1 MSLFAITLISAL
13 ALDLVLGDPERM
25 PHPIRWIGRMTA
37 WGEGLLRNRPP
48 DRLGPPGH
56 ERLKGAA
63 LVVMVVAAVYL
74 VSLVLLYLAYRY
86 STLLFLVVA
95 VYMVWASISIKT
107 LAREARGV
115 LQSLEEHGLD
125 GTRHS
130 MPGGEGARKRLARIV
145 GRDTEELD
153 TEGIFKAAAETVAE
167 NTSDGV
173 IAPLFYLAIGG
184 PALMLAYKAINT
196 LDSMLGYRNERY
208 KNFGMAAARLDDAAN
223 YIPAR
228 ITAALMV
235 AASFILRYDW
245 RGSLA
250 VAMRD
255 GQNHPSPNAGVVEA
269 AVAGALKVRFGGPMS
284 YNGILC
290 EKPFIG
296 DGPKAANKATV
307 VSSIRIMQ
315 TSALLMTAFALLIRA
330 TFLL

>member
-1 MSLFAITLISAL
+1 
-13 ALDLVLGDPERM
+13 M

-37 WGEGLLRNRPP
+37 WGEGLLRSK
-48 DRLGPPGH
+48 PGR

-63 LVVMVVAAVYL
+63 LVVMVVGTVYL
-74 VSLVLLYLAYRY
+74 FSLILLYLAYRY
-86 STLLFLVVA
+86 STALFFVVT

-107 LAREARGV
+107 LAREAKGV
-115 LQSLEEHGLD
+115 LTSLEQHGLD

-130 MPGGEGARKRLARIV
+130 MPGSEGARKRLARIV
-145 GRDTEELD
+145 GRDTGELD
-153 TEGIFKAAAETVAE
+153 AEGIFKAATETVAE

-196 LDSMLGYRNERY
+196 LDSMIGYRNERY
-208 KNFGMAAARLDDAAN
+208 INFGMAAARLDDAAN

-228 ITAALMV
+228 ITATLMV
-235 AASFILRYDW
+235 AAAAILKYDW

-250 VAMRD
+250 VAIRD
-255 GQNHPSPNAGVVEA
+255 GRKHPSPNAGVVEA
-269 AVAGALKVRFGGPMS
+269 AVAGALKVRFGGPII
-284 YNGILC
+284 YNGVLS

-296 DGPKAANKATV
+296 DGPRAPDESTV

-315 TSALLMTAFALLIRA
+315 TSALLMTALALLIRA
-330 TFLL
+330 IFLL

>member
-1 MSLFAITLISAL
+1 MRFFAITLISAL

-37 WGEGLLRNRPP
+37 WGEGLLRGRP
-48 DRLGPPGH
+48 GPPGRLGH

-63 LVVMVVAAVYL
+63 LVVMVVGTVYL
-74 VSLVLLYLAYRY
+74 LSLVLLYLAYRY
-86 STLLFLVVA
+86 STTLFLVVT

-107 LAREARGV
+107 LACEATGV
-115 LQSLEEHGLD
+115 LRSLEKHGLD
-125 GTRHS
+125 GTL
-130 MPGGEGARKRLARIV
+130 GARKRLARIV
-145 GRDTEELD
+145 GRDTGELD
-153 TEGIFKAAAETVAE
+153 PEGIFKAATETVAE

-208 KNFGMAAARLDDAAN
+208 RNFGMVAARLDDAAN

-235 AASFILRYDW
+235 AASAILKYDW

-250 VAMRD
+250 VAVRD
-255 GQNHPSPNAGVVEA
+255 GRKHASPNAGVVEA

-284 YNGILC
+284 YNGVFS

-296 DGPKAANKATV
+296 DGQRAPDESTV

-315 TSALLMTAFALLIRA
+315 TSALLMTALALLIRA
-330 TFLL
+330 IFLL

>member
-1 MSLFAITLISAL
+1 MRLFAITLISAL
-13 ALDLVLGDPERM
+13 ALDLILGDPERM

-37 WGEGLLRNRPP
+37 WGEGLLRSM
-48 DRLGPPGH
+48 PGRR

-63 LVVMVVAAVYL
+63 LVVLVVGAVYL
-74 VSLVLLYLAYRY
+74 ASSVLLYITYRY
-86 STLLFLVVA
+86 STALFLIVA
-95 VYMVWASISIKT
+95 VYMVWTSISIKT
-107 LAREARGV
+107 LAREATGV
-115 LQSLEEHGLD
+115 LESLEEHGLD
-125 GTRHS
+125 GTL
-130 MPGGEGARKRLARIV
+130 GARKRLARIV
-145 GRDTEELD
+145 GRDTETLNPE
-153 TEGIFKAAAETVAE
+153 EVFKAATETVAE
-167 NTSDGV
+167 NTSDAV

-208 KNFGMAAARLDDAAN
+208 RNFGMAAARLDDAAN

-250 VAMRD
+250 VAIRD
-255 GQNHPSPNAGVVEA
+255 GRKHPSPNAGVVEA

-296 DGPKAANKATV
+296 DGPNAPDRSSV

-315 TSALLMTAFALLIRA
+315 MSALFMTALALLIRA
-330 TFLL
+330 IFLL